1 MVLLALRKKWGR
13 RGTNARD
20 IGKKLIIWAMKED
33 WILVL
38 NARGKCW
45 EFSKRALMWSEVL
58 KAHSVCWMEKLFL
71 KGRHGRIEK
80 KR

>member
-20 IGKKLIIWAMKED
+20 IGKKLIIWAAKGD
-33 WILVL
+33 WILIL
-38 NARGKCW
+38 NASGKCW
-45 EFSKRALMWSEVL
+45 EFSKSALMWSEVL
-58 KAHSVCWMEKLFL
+58 KAHSVCWLEKLFL
-71 KGRHGRIEK
+71 KGRHGRIEE